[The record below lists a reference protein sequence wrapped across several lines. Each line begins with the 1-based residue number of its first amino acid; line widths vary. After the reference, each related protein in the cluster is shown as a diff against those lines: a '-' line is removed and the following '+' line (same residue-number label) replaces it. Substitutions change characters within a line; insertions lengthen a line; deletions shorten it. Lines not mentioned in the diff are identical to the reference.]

1 MKHSK
6 FVVII
11 TNEKIILTDIFI
23 QSLKTT
29 NYEFIQQN
37 QTKSIQ

>member
-23 QSLKTT
+23 QSLKTI